1 MSDSIYPTVQA
12 GLNAITA
19 ISIAGAVTKA
29 TKTAFSEKKS
39 KKRPKF

>member
-19 ISIAGAVTKA
+19 IAIAGAVTKT
-29 TKTAFSEKKS
+29 TKDAFSTKKS